1 MTLPLLLPLLV
12 PLATAVACLLAHG
25 SGRLQRVFGIL
36 GAVGLLLAALNLLA
50 RVIDGGMQ
58 VSQAGGWPAPFG
70 ITLAADLLSA
80 LLVTLTGV
88 VGCAVAI
95 YSAALIDPAR
105 TRFGYYP
112 LLHVLLLGVNGAFL
126 TGDMFNLYV
135 WFEVLLIASFVL
147 LALGGEKAQ
156 VEGAVK
162 YVALNLIAS
171 ALFLAAVGLLYAEV
185 GTLNMADLARR
196 VPTHGSPALMTALA
210 ALFLIAFGIKAA
222 AFPLFFWLPA
232 SYHTPPAAVS
242 AVFAGLLTKVG
253 VYAMI
258 RTLTLVFVPSQT
270 FIQPLLLVV
279 AALTM
284 VSGVLGAVAQ
294 GEFRRILAFHSIS
307 QVGYMLFGLALLS
320 PLGIAGAI
328 FFMLHHGVVKS
339 SLFLVSGIAERLR
352 GTGEL
357 KALGGLYRATP
368 GLAALFLVAALSLA
382 GLPPFSGF
390 AAKLALVQ
398 AGLVA
403 GQGLLVAV
411 ALGVGILTLFSMTK
425 IWAEVF
431 WKPAPVAPEQQPW
444 RGWGEQGTALAPT
457 LALVALAA
465 LLGLAVEPVFA
476 VSLRAAE
483 QLLDP
488 AGYTALVLGGRP

>member
-1 MTLPLLLPLLV
+1 MSLPLLLPLLI

-25 SGRLQRVFGIL
+25 SGGLQRVL
-36 GAVGLLLAALNLLA
+36 GVVGAAGMLLAALNLLA
-50 RVIDGGMQ
+50 GVIRGGMR

-80 LLVTLTGV
+80 LLVSLTAV

-95 YSAALIDPAR
+95 YSAALIDPGRA
-105 TRFGYYP
+105 RFGYYA
-112 LLHVLLLGVNGAFL
+112 LLHVLLFGVCGAFL

-147 LALGGEKAQ
+147 LALGGERAQ

-162 YVALNLIAS
+162 YVALNLVAS
-171 ALFLAAVGLLYAEV
+171 SLFLAAIGLLYAEV

-196 VPTHGSPALMTALA
+196 VPAHADPGLMTTLAL
-210 ALFLIAFGIKAA
+210 LFLVAFGIKAA

-258 RTLTLVFVPSQT
+258 RTLTLIFTPSHGFV
-270 FIQPLLLVV
+270 QPILLAV

-307 QVGYMLFGLALLS
+307 QVGYMLFGLALLT
-320 PLGIAGAI
+320 PLGLAGAI

-339 SLFLVSGIAERLR
+339 SLFLVSGLAERLR

-357 KALGGLYRATP
+357 KALGGLYRGAP
-368 GLAALFLVAALSLA
+368 FIAALFLVAALSLA
-382 GLPPFSGF
+382 GLPPLSGF
-390 AAKLALVQ
+390 VAKLALVQ
-398 AGLVA
+398 AGLEA

-411 ALGVGILTLFSMTK
+411 ALGVSVLTLFSMSK
-425 IWAEVF
+425 IWGEAF
-431 WKPAPVAPEQQPW
+431 WKATPPAATERPW
-444 RGWGEQGTALAPT
+444 RGLRERGAALVPT
-457 LALVALAA
+457 FALVALAV
-465 LLGLAVEPVFA
+465 LLGLAAEQVFA
-476 VSLRAAE
+476 VSLLAARE
-483 QLLDP
+483 LLDP
-488 AGYTALVLGGRP
+488 AGYTALVLGDTR